1 MTSSVSAPH
10 VCERIAYSGILSPT
24 KSLVK
29 LKSPSLLPSRNRITR
44 SVLKGVK
51 GGDSRGML
59 SYEVGMDLFAEF
71 GEEAG
76 SHVD

>member
-1 MTSSVSAPH
+1 
-10 VCERIAYSGILSPT
+10 
-24 KSLVK
+24 LVK